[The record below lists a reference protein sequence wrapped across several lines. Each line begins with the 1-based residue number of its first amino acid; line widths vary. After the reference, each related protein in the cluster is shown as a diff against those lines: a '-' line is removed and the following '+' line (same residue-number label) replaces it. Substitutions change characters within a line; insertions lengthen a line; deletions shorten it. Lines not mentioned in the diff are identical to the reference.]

1 MTAPRVSVVMTAFNR
16 EGYIAAA
23 IESVLK
29 QTFTD
34 FELVIVDDRS
44 TDATLEV
51 ARRYE
56 RDPRVRIVVNDRN
69 LGDYPNRNHAATFAR
84 GEFFKY
90 HDSDDVMYPHC
101 LETMVRFLSAEPRA
115 AFALTTSRPWAGGP
129 CPMLLTPRLAY
140 SREYLGHGL
149 FQVGP
154 ACALFRREAFFEL
167 GGFPIAG
174 PHSDGL
180 FWVAA
185 CARVNVLLVPGD
197 LFWYRVHSGQ
207 HLQSTEALYDN
218 IALDRHF
225 FLVLDDPAC
234 PLTAEERE
242 LAKRNITA
250 SAVKRLLNDVR
261 AGRLALAWV
270 RFRNSGHS
278 MVDWLKYSRPPMRRF
293 GAGSPVDPNGEYVV
307 P

>member
-1 MTAPRVSVVMTAFNR
+1 MTARVSVVMTAFNR
-16 EGYIAAA
+16 EGYIAGA

-44 TDATLEV
+44 TDGTLQV
-51 ARRYE
+51 ARQYE
-56 RDPRVRIVVNDRN
+56 IDPRVRVIVNERN
-69 LGDYPNRNHAATFAR
+69 LGDYPNRNHAARFAR
-84 GEFFKY
+84 GEFLKY

-101 LETMVRFLSAEPRA
+101 LETMVRYLSAEPRA

-154 ACALFRREAFFEL
+154 ACALFRRDAFFEL
-167 GGFPIAG
+167 GRFPDAG

-180 FWVAA
+180 FWMTA

-197 LFWYRVHSGQ
+197 LFWYRVHAGQ
-207 HLQSTEALYDN
+207 HLQGARAQYDS
-218 IALDRHF
+218 AVLEHHF
-225 FLVLDDPAC
+225 WRILDDSAC
-234 PLTAEERE
+234 PLSAHERE
-242 LAKRNITA
+242 IAKRNVTA
-250 SAVKRLLNDVR
+250 NVAKRLLRDVR
-261 AGRLALAWV
+261 AGRLGLAWV
-270 RFRNSGHS
+270 RLTHSGHS
-278 MVDWLKYSRPPMRRF
+278 LADWIRYARSPRRSF
-293 GAGSPVDPNGEYVV
+293 AAGSPLDPKGEYVV